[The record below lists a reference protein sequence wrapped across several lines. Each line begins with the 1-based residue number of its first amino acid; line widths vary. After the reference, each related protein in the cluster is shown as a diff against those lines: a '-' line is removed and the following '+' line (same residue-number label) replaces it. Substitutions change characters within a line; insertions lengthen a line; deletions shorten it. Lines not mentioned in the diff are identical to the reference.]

1 MIRELI
7 YRCVFVTTCLF
18 LTGGLSAQEDDIR
31 GPRDLVVIPAPEK
44 ASDALWWGLAGGIL
58 TVAIV
63 LLILKKRKRRDDQK
77 SPLATALGDLTDLA
91 STRESLPAEA
101 FANRAAQT
109 VRQYIAAQFGL
120 AAPRRTT
127 EEFLNDLAKGGSAPL
142 LSESEHLR
150 VFLKSCDLAKFA
162 GSNLSSKQ
170 RDDLLNAA
178 RGFVETTS
186 APVIPTQSKV
196 TTV

>member
-1 MIRELI
+1 MFRIMIH
-7 YRCVFVTTCLF
+7 RCVFVTTCFF
-18 LTGGLSAQEDDIR
+18 LTGGLFAQEADIR
-31 GPRDLVVIPAPEK
+31 GPRELVVIPAPEK
-44 ASDALWWGLAGGIL
+44 TSDALWWGLAGGIL

-63 LLILKKRKRRDDQK
+63 LLILKKRKRREHQK
-77 SPLATALGDLTDLA
+77 SPLATALGSLTDLA

-109 VRQYIAAQFGL
+109 VRQYIDAQFGL

-127 EEFLNDLAKGGSAPL
+127 EEFLNDLVKVGSSPL

-170 RDDLLNAA
+170 RDDLLNSA
-178 RGFVETTS
+178 RGFVEATS

-196 TTV
+196 TNA